1 MDYVTLSKLKARV
14 ASNLDDGSLT
24 DIIREQ
30 SAAITLALGK
40 EPGSPMVDDFHTPDP
55 TLFLTFKPD
64 GSTIVIRDMTQP
76 GYPSIDPETYVLDGR
91 IITRTRGYESWL
103 TTFEA
108 DPRSG
113 KWPSHTR
120 VTYAM
125 ADSPGVLA
133 VCQGVCI
140 DLCRLA
146 INDMG
151 VEQSESIGGYS
162 HSSKDIHAERK
173 RILGRLTSI
182 RGIRPV
188 MCK

>member
-14 ASNLDDGSLT
+14 PSDLEDEALQ
-24 DIIREQ
+24 DIIQEQ
-30 SAAITLALGK
+30 SATITLALGK
-40 EPGSPMVDDFHTPDP
+40 EPGSPMVDDFHSPDP

-64 GSTIVIRDMTQP
+64 GSTVVVQDMVTD
-76 GYPSIDPETYVLDGR
+76 GYPSIDSDTYMLDGR
-91 IITRTRGYESWL
+91 AIMRKTRFSR
-103 TTFEA
+103 
-108 DPRSG
+108 
-113 KWPSHTR
+113 WPSHVR

-133 VCQGVCI
+133 VCQGVCV

-173 RILGRLTSI
+173 RILGRLTSV

-188 MCK
+188 MAK